1 MTGNGGAELSALRV
15 WVRGG
20 GGWRV
25 GPTRAKVT
33 LPVLEAG

>member
-15 WVRGG
+15 WVR